1 MKLSIING
9 MLSSVTKLIDNLSA
23 NSTEKEKLKT
33 EVSRTIM
40 KYVENL
46 SRTQRDIIMAEAK
59 GNWLQRSWRPIV
71 MLVFAAVVLLGVFIP
86 IPLLNNTSP
95 FWSLLEIGL
104 GGYVIGRS
112 AEKITT
118 NIMYSKKR

>member
-1 MKLSIING
+1 MNLSIINT
-9 MLSSVTKLIDNLSA
+9 MLSAVGQLIDSVTTS
-23 NSTEKEKLKT
+23 STEKEKLKT

-40 KYVENL
+40 EYLENL
-46 SRTQRDIIMAEAK
+46 SRTQRAIIMAEAR

-71 MLVFAAVVLLGVFIP
+71 MLAFAVVVLLGVFIP

-95 FWSLLEIGL
+95 FWSMLEIGL

-112 AEKITT
+112 AEKIT
-118 NIMYSKKR
+118 NNVMYSKKR